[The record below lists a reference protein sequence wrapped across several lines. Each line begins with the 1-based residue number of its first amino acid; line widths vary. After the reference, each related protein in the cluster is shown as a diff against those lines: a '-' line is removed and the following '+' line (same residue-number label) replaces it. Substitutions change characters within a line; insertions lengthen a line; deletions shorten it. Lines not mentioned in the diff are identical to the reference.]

1 MAFANL
7 NDVQIRLG
15 RPIGDADEV
24 NQVNAWISD
33 VEATIQSRID
43 DLTVRVTMDPVYA
56 ALVKKIIAQIVCRKV
71 KNPDGKQNERIDD
84 YSYGL
89 GSEAARAD
97 LKPTE
102 DEWEELAPGS
112 SAGSEAFTVRMP
124 LTPGYS
130 ERWGAPWQW

>member
-7 NDVQIRLG
+7 QDVQTRLG
-15 RPIGDADEV
+15 RLISDAPEID
-24 NQVNAWISD
+24 QVNAWISD
-33 VEATIQSRID
+33 VEATIQSRIE
-43 DLTVRVTMDPVYA
+43 DLPLRVALDPVYA
-56 ALVKKIIAQIVCRKV
+56 ALVNKIIAQIVCRKI

-102 DEWEELAPGS
+102 DEWEELAPGN
-112 SAGSEAFTVRMP
+112 SAGSEAFTIRP
-124 LTPGYS
+124 PFTPGYA
-130 ERWGAPWQW
+130 ERWEEPWPW

>member
-7 NDVQIRLG
+7 QDVQTRLG
-15 RPIGDADEV
+15 RPISDAIEV
-24 NQVNAWISD
+24 AQVNAWIAD
-33 VEATIQSRID
+33 VEATVQSRID
-43 DLTVRVTMDPVYA
+43 TLPERVAESPVYA
-56 ALVKKIIAQIVCRKV
+56 ALVTKIIAQIVCRKV

-97 LKPTE
+97 LKPTD
-102 DEWEELAPGS
+102 DEWEELAPGTS
-112 SAGSEAFTVRMP
+112 TGSEAFTISMP

-130 ERWGAPWQW
+130 ERWEDPWPW

>member
-7 NDVQIRLG
+7 QDVQTRLG
-15 RPIGDADEV
+15 RAVSDASEV
-24 NQVNAWISD
+24 DQVNAWIAD
-33 VEATIQSRID
+33 VEATIQTRISDLPDRVAD
-43 DLTVRVTMDPVYA
+43 DANYA
-56 ALVKKIIAQIVCRKV
+56 ALVKKIIAQIVCRKI

-112 SAGSEAFTVRMP
+112 SSGSEAFTIRP
-124 LTPGYS
+124 TFTSGFA
-130 ERWGAPWQW
+130 ERW

>member
-7 NDVQIRLG
+7 QDVQTRLG
-15 RPIGDADEV
+15 RLISEAPEID
-24 NQVNAWISD
+24 QVNAWISD
-33 VEATIQSRID
+33 VEATIQSRIE
-43 DLTVRVTMDPVYA
+43 DLPDRVAIDPVYE
-56 ALVKKIIAQIVCRKV
+56 ALVKKIIAQIVCRKI

-124 LTPGYS
+124 IAPGFS
-130 ERWGAPWQW
+130 ERWVW